1 MWSFVAFLFWLA
13 LAQLALVLLAFAF
26 RRFFQVE
33 HQRSAVHFIDTDDG
47 WRLALSRHQPARPR
61 QGSPILLIPGFG
73 FSAAI
78 FEVGDNAWAPMLAE
92 EGFDVW
98 LLDPRGRGMSSR
110 PRLFGRHRGSWS
122 LDDVM
127 EFDIPAAI
135 EAVCAQTAAEQIHLL
150 AFGGGALLALPATV
164 GGQRIRSITALG
176 AAAYFSR
183 QQEHVST
190 RWLGML
196 RWLRPRFLLRLFAP
210 LLGRFD
216 LPPLRALQ
224 LLDNIDGPTYR
235 QALVEA
241 VVDFAPRELRQLRG
255 WFDDDVYRGL
265 EEGPDYRER
274 LAMVSAPIL
283 FVGGPRDRLAPP
295 AMVRA
300 TAEACIGARERS
312 LVVAN
317 REEGLSC
324 NYGHLDLLLG
334 RALRRDLRPRV
345 IEWLEQWEESTGD
358 GIARV
363 PTDEHE
369 GIAARVSPPTD
380 GAPREDP
387 GVDSLLDA
395 GSAAAENVAGAEEGA
410 DAAESRAA
418 TRDAARSAPEDLL

>member
-61 QGSPILLIPGFG
+61 RGSPILLIPGFG

-127 EFDIPAAI
+127 EFDIPAAV
-135 EAVCAQTAAEQIHLL
+135 EAVCSQTGVEQIHLL

-164 GGQRIRSITALG
+164 GQRIRSITALG

-190 RWLGML
+190 RWLGVL
-196 RWLRPRFLLRLFAP
+196 RWLRPRFLLRLLAP

-224 LLDNIDGPTYR
+224 LLDNIDGLTYR

-241 VVDFAPRELRQLRG
+241 VVDFSPRELRQLRG

-274 LAMVSAPIL
+274 LGMVSAPIL

-312 LVVAN
+312 LMVAN

-345 IEWLEQWEESTGD
+345 IEWLERWDESTGD
-358 GIARV
+358 GLARV

-369 GIAARVSPPTD
+369 GIEASLPRPED
-380 GAPREDP
+380 GAPPEDP
-387 GVDSLLDA
+387 MEDA
-395 GSAAAENVAGAEEGA
+395 GPAAADDVAGDEGA
-410 DAAESRAA
+410 VAPESRAA
-418 TRDAARSAPEDLL
+418 TRDAARSAAEDLL